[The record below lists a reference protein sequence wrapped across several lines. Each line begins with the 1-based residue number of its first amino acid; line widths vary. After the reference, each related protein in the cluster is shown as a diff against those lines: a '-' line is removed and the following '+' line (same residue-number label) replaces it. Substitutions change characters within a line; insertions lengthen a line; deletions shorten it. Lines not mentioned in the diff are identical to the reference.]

1 MRFHHI
7 GIPTTERKE
16 GETYS
21 ADSKLFITEID
32 HHPYRVEWLRFEP
45 DSPMPEL
52 IQTIAH
58 IAFEVNDL
66 QKAIE
71 GKEILVQPKTMAG
84 GHRIAFIVE
93 GGAPIEF
100 VQVSDSETL

>member
-7 GIPTTERKE
+7 GIPANEPKE

-21 ADSKLFITEID
+21 AESKLFITNID
-32 HHPYRVEWLRFEP
+32 SHPYNVEWLRFESG
-45 DSPMPEL
+45 SPMPEL
-52 IQTIAH
+52 IQTVAH
-58 IAFEVNDL
+58 IAFEVDDL

-71 GKEILVQPKTMAG
+71 GKDILVQPKTLPSG
-84 GHRIAFIVE
+84 VRIAFIVE

-100 VQVSDSETL
+100 MQLSDLE